1 MNTLGDDKCVSLN
14 ANLFI
19 ALFAVN
25 KHMPFEWSASICG
38 GLNDFNSLVSTF
50 KNFIVDPHAYNS
62 TELFMKNAFCPLYAL
77 VHLLIARN

>member
-1 MNTLGDDKCVSLN
+1 MNTLGDDKFVSLN

-38 GLNDFNSLVSTF
+38 GLNDFNSLVSTL
-50 KNFIVDPHAYNS
+50 KNFIVVW
-62 TELFMKNAFCPLYAL
+62 LYL
-77 VHLLIARN
+77 YLQNVHIKVILTY

>member
-1 MNTLGDDKCVSLN
+1 MNTFGDDKFVSLN

-38 GLNDFNSLVSTF
+38 GLNDFNSLVSTL
-50 KNFIVDPHAYNS
+50 KNFTVDPHAYNS
-62 TELFMKNAFCPLYAL
+62 TELFMKNDFCPLYAL
-77 VHLLIARN
+77 VHLLIVRK